1 MSELRSHRVI
11 GSVMV
16 EMAGAIALL
25 VFLVFGITELGRA
38 LYQLNTIN
46 KAVTS
51 GARYLARTPDI
62 IGIPGGEPPCD
73 RLAGWAAASA
83 RAENFTIYGDESG
96 AGAPLLVDMVVEV
109 ADPQVRPFSTPTGNY
124 VDCVVAVHAEAPF
137 HSLFGDNIY
146 PPLFGGEAGDAL
158 WLRADAEER
167 YLRIYYAPSAP

>member
-1 MSELRSHRVI
+1 MSEFRSRRVT

-51 GARYLARTPDI
+51 GARYLARTPEI
-62 IGIPGGEPPCD
+62 IGIPDGDPPCNT
-73 RLAGWAAASA
+73 LAGWAAASD
-83 RAENFTIYGDESG
+83 RAQNFTIYGDESG
-96 AGAPLLVDMVVEV
+96 AGEPLLLDMVVEV
-109 ADPQVRPFSTPTGNY
+109 AAPEVRSFSTDTGNY
-124 VDCVVAVHAEAPF
+124 LDCVVTVHAEAPF
-137 HSLFGDNIY
+137 HSLFGDNVY
-146 PPLFGGEAGDAL
+146 PPLFGGEAGDGVML
-158 WLRADAEER
+158 KADAEER